1 MNNKEALNTIGDI
14 KKIMEKSIKFMSL
27 NGLSS
32 IFAGVYALAA
42 FTVAYIAFGDNS
54 EGQMSLL
61 INSPYKLEI
70 MVGLA
75 IVLIGLCLTSAFV
88 LSHRKAKKMGQ
99 KLKFDHATRRLL
111 WNFFLPLGVGGL
123 LCLALIQQQHYGLT
137 SSIMLI
143 FYGLAQISASNY
155 TYSNTKYL
163 GYAMLILG
171 LIDCFVTGYAILFW
185 VIGFGLFHII
195 YGIIFYFKYDRKK
208 AA

>member
-1 MNNKEALNTIGDI
+1 MDNKEALDTIGDI
-14 KKIMEKSIKFMSL
+14 KKMMEKSIKFMSL

-32 IFAGVYALAA
+32 ICAGVYALAA
-42 FTVAYIAFGDNS
+42 FAIAYTAFGDNS
-54 EGQMSLL
+54 NGQLNL
-61 INSPYKLEI
+61 AINAPYKLEI
-70 MVGLA
+70 MFGLA
-75 IVLIGLCLTSAFV
+75 IILIGLCSASALF
-88 LSHRKAKKMGQ
+88 LSQRKAKKMGQ
-99 KLKFDHATRRLL
+99 TLKLDPSVRRLL

-195 YGIIFYFKYDRKK
+195 YGIVFYFKYDRKK
-208 AA
+208 TA